1 MIGSGHYYQNAPLL
15 IASVSILVVLDD
27 WFGAVALY
35 ELDPFTV
42 EMGEQDVYTLVQDYE
57 HRQHI
62 GWWQQ
67 YYSNGIVPLRLPKR
81 RVYSEE

>member
-42 EMGEQDVYTLVQDYE
+42 VSILVVLDDWFGDLQPAQTSTPCQVSILVVLDDWF
-57 HRQHI
+57 
-62 GWWQQ
+62 G
-67 YYSNGIVPLRLPKR
+67 V
-81 RVYSEE
+81 V